1 MGDNTLTLA
10 IDGEITSAQFAKA
23 MTNLDRLVRAI
34 TAEVGANRDV
44 EWVIDDL
51 QKSSAVAT
59 LRAVTDSPEKADQA
73 IQVYEQVGQA
83 LSDGLPPPF
92 SKKIDDSARAL
103 VGILGDGITSIKFE
117 TARHDVLITSA
128 PPALAARAIS
138 DAYGAVEGRIQTL
151 TNRAS
156 LRFTLYDT
164 LHDKGVSCYLDEGQE
179 ERMRGLWGK
188 MAVVEGLVSRCP
200 ESARPLTIRN
210 IRDIAPTPEEPEGD
224 YTRAIG
230 IVSIPEGAPMPE
242 EVIRR
247 MRDA

>member
-1 MGDNTLTLA
+1 MGGNTLTLA
-10 IDGEITSAQFAKA
+10 LDGEITSAQFAKA
-23 MTNLDRLVRAI
+23 MTNLDKLVRAI
-34 TAEVGANRDV
+34 TSEVGANKDV

-51 QKSSAVAT
+51 QKSSAIAT
-59 LRAVTDSPEKADQA
+59 LRAVTESPEKAEQA

-92 SKKIDDSARAL
+92 SKRIDDSARAL
-103 VGILGDGITSIKFE
+103 VGVLGGGITSIKFE

-128 PPALAARAIS
+128 PSAPAARAIS

-151 TNRAS
+151 TNRTS

-188 MAVVEGLVSRCP
+188 MAVVEGLVSRRP
-200 ESARPLTIRN
+200 ESGIPVTIRS
-210 IRDIAPTPEEPEGD
+210 ITRIERTPEEPEGD

-230 IVSIPEGAPMPE
+230 VISIPEGAPMPE

>member
-1 MGDNTLTLA
+1 MRDKTLTLA
-10 IDGEITSAQFAKA
+10 LEGEITSTQFAQA
-23 MTNLDRLVRAI
+23 MTKLDKLVRAI

-44 EWVIDDL
+44 KWVVDDL

-83 LSDGLPPPF
+83 LSEGLPVPF

-103 VGILGDGITSIKFE
+103 VGILGGGITSIKLE
-117 TARHDVLITSA
+117 TASLDALITSA

-138 DAYGAVEGRIQTL
+138 EAYGAVEGRIQTL

-188 MAVVEGLVSRCP
+188 MAVVEGLVSRSP
-200 ESARPLTIRN
+200 ESGRPLTIRN
-210 IRDIAPTPEEPEGD
+210 ITRIERTPEEPEGD

-230 IVSIPEGAPMPE
+230 IISIPEGAPMPE
-242 EVIRR
+242 EIIRR

>member
-1 MGDNTLTLA
+1 MRDKTLTLA
-10 IDGEITSAQFAKA
+10 LEGEITSTQFAQA
-23 MTNLDRLVRAI
+23 MTNLDKLVRAI

-44 EWVIDDL
+44 KWVVDDL

-59 LRAVTDSPEKADQA
+59 LRAVTDIPEKADQT
-73 IQVYEQVGQA
+73 IQVYEQVGRA
-83 LSDGLPPPF
+83 LSDGLPTQF

-103 VGILGDGITSIKFE
+103 VGILGGGITSIRFE
-117 TARHDVLITSA
+117 TASLDKFIASA
-128 PPALAARAIS
+128 PSELPARAIS

-156 LRFTLYDT
+156 LRFILYDT
-164 LHDKGVSCYLDEGQE
+164 LHDKGVSCYLDADQE

-188 MAVVEGLVSRCP
+188 TAVVEGLVSRCP
-200 ESARPLTIRN
+200 ESGRPLTIRN
-210 IRDIAPTPEEPEGD
+210 IRKVTPTPEEPEGD

-230 IVSIPEGAPMPE
+230 VASIPQGAPMPE
-242 EVIRR
+242 EIIRR

>member
-1 MGDNTLTLA
+1 MRDKTLTLA
-10 IDGEITSAQFAKA
+10 LEGEITSTQFAQA
-23 MTNLDRLVRAI
+23 MTKLDNLVRAI

-44 EWVIDDL
+44 KWVVDDL

-73 IQVYEQVGQA
+73 IQVYEQVGRA
-83 LSDGLPPPF
+83 LSEGLPVPF

-103 VGILGDGITSIKFE
+103 VGILGGGITSIRFE
-117 TARHDVLITSA
+117 TASLDSPITSA
-128 PPALAARAIS
+128 PPTLAARAIS

-179 ERMRGLWGK
+179 ERMRDLWGK
-188 MAVVEGLVSRCP
+188 MAVVEGLVSRSP
-200 ESARPLTIRN
+200 ESGRPLTIRN
-210 IRDIAPTPEEPEGD
+210 ITRIERTTEEPEGD

-230 IVSIPEGAPMPE
+230 IISIPEGAPMPE
-242 EVIRR
+242 EIIRR

>member
-10 IDGEITSAQFAKA
+10 LDGEITSTQFAKA
-23 MTNLDRLVRAI
+23 MTNFDKLVRAI
-34 TAEVGANRDV
+34 TSEVGANEDV
-44 EWVIDDL
+44 KWVIDDL
-51 QKSSAVAT
+51 QKSSAIAT
-59 LRAVTDSPEKADQA
+59 LRAVTESPEKSEQA
-73 IQVYEQVGQA
+73 IRVYEQVGQA

-92 SKKIDDSARAL
+92 SKRIDDSARAL
-103 VGILGDGITSIKFE
+103 VGVLGGGITSIKFE

-128 PPALAARAIS
+128 PPALAARVIS

-151 TNRAS
+151 SNRTS

-188 MAVVEGLVSRCP
+188 MAVVEGLVSRRP
-200 ESARPLTIRN
+200 ESGIPLTIRS
-210 IRDIAPTPEEPEGD
+210 IMRIERTPEEPEGD

-230 IVSIPEGAPMPE
+230 VISIPEGAPMPE

>member
-1 MGDNTLTLA
+1 MPDNTLTLA
-10 IDGEITSAQFAKA
+10 IDGEITSEQFAKA

-44 EWVIDDL
+44 KWVVDDL

-59 LRAVTDSPEKADQA
+59 LRAVTDIPEKADQA
-73 IQVYEQVGQA
+73 IRAYEEVGLA
-83 LSDGLPPPF
+83 FSNGLPSPF
-92 SKKIDDSARAL
+92 PQRIDGRAREL
-103 VGILGDGITSIKFE
+103 VGILDANITSIRFE
-117 TARHDVLITSA
+117 TASLDVLITSA
-128 PPALAARAIS
+128 PPARAIS

-151 TNRAS
+151 TNRTS

-179 ERMRGLWGK
+179 ERMRGLWGER
-188 MAVVEGLVSRCP
+188 AVVEGLVSRCP
-200 ESARPLTIRN
+200 ESGRPLTIRN
-210 IRDIAPTPEEPEGD
+210 IRNIAPTPEEPEGD

-230 IVSIPEGAPMPE
+230 IISIPEGAPMPE

>member
-1 MGDNTLTLA
+1 MPDNTLTLA

-23 MTNLDRLVRAI
+23 MTNLDKLVRAI
-34 TAEVGANRDV
+34 TAEVGANTDV

-103 VGILGDGITSIKFE
+103 VGILGGGITSIKFE

-151 TNRAS
+151 TNRTS

-179 ERMRGLWGK
+179 ERIRGLWGK
-188 MAVVEGLVSRCP
+188 MAVVEGLVSRRP
-200 ESARPLTIRN
+200 ETGIPLTIRS

-230 IVSIPEGAPMPE
+230 VISIPEGAPMPE
-242 EVIRR
+242 EIIRR

>member
-1 MGDNTLTLA
+1 MRDKTLTLA
-10 IDGEITSAQFAKA
+10 LEGEITSTQFAQA
-23 MTNLDRLVRAI
+23 MTKLDNLVRAI

-44 EWVIDDL
+44 KWVVDDL

-59 LRAVTDSPEKADQA
+59 LRAVTDIPEKADQA

-83 LSDGLPPPF
+83 LSEGLPVPF

-103 VGILGDGITSIKFE
+103 VGILGGGITSIKLE
-117 TARHDVLITSA
+117 TASLDRLITSA
-128 PPALAARAIS
+128 PPTRAARAIS

-151 TNRAS
+151 TNRTS
-156 LRFTLYDT
+156 LRFILYDT

-188 MAVVEGLVSRCP
+188 MAVVEGLVSRSP
-200 ESARPLTIRN
+200 ESGRPLTIRN
-210 IRDIAPTPEEPEGD
+210 ITRIERTTEEPEGD

-230 IVSIPEGAPMPE
+230 IISIPEGAPMPE
-242 EVIRR
+242 EIIRR

>member
-1 MGDNTLTLA
+1 MRDKTLTLA
-10 IDGEITSAQFAKA
+10 LEGEITSTQFAQA
-23 MTNLDRLVRAI
+23 MTNLDNLVRAI

-44 EWVIDDL
+44 KWVVDDL

-83 LSDGLPPPF
+83 LSDGLLVPF

-103 VGILGDGITSIKFE
+103 VGILGGGITSIKLE
-117 TARHDVLITSA
+117 TASLDSLITSA

-164 LHDKGVSCYLDEGQE
+164 LHDKGVSCYLDADQE
-179 ERMRGLWGK
+179 ELMRGLWGER
-188 MAVVEGLVSRCP
+188 AVVEGLVSRSP
-200 ESARPLTIRN
+200 ESGRPLTIRN
-210 IRDIAPTPEEPEGD
+210 ITRIERTTEEPEGD

-230 IVSIPEGAPMPE
+230 IISIPEGAPMPE
-242 EVIRR
+242 EIIRR

>member
-1 MGDNTLTLA
+1 MRDKTLTLA
-10 IDGEITSAQFAKA
+10 LEGEITSTQFAQA
-23 MTNLDRLVRAI
+23 MTNLDKLVRAI

-44 EWVIDDL
+44 KWVIDDL

-59 LRAVTDSPEKADQA
+59 LRAVTDIPEKADQA

-83 LSDGLPPPF
+83 LSDGLPTQFP
-92 SKKIDDSARAL
+92 KNIDDSARAL
-103 VGILGDGITSIKFE
+103 VGILGDGITSIKLE
-117 TARHDVLITSA
+117 TASLDVLITSA

-179 ERMRGLWGK
+179 ERMRDLWGK
-188 MAVVEGLVSRCP
+188 MAVVEGLVSRSP
-200 ESARPLTIRN
+200 ESGRPLTIRN
-210 IRDIAPTPEEPEGD
+210 ITRIERTTEEPEGD

-230 IVSIPEGAPMPE
+230 IISIPEGAPMPE
-242 EVIRR
+242 EIIRR

>member
-1 MGDNTLTLA
+1 MRDKTLTLA
-10 IDGEITSAQFAKA
+10 LEGEITSTQFAQA
-23 MTNLDRLVRAI
+23 MTNLDNLVRAI

-44 EWVIDDL
+44 KWVVDDL

-83 LSDGLPPPF
+83 LSDGLPVPF

-103 VGILGDGITSIKFE
+103 VGILGGGITSIKLE
-117 TARHDVLITSA
+117 TASLDRLITSA
-128 PPALAARAIS
+128 PPARAARAIS

-156 LRFTLYDT
+156 LRFILYDT

-188 MAVVEGLVSRCP
+188 MAVVEGLVSRSP
-200 ESARPLTIRN
+200 ESGRPLTIRN
-210 IRDIAPTPEEPEGD
+210 ITRIERTTEEPEGD

-230 IVSIPEGAPMPE
+230 IISIPEGAPMPE
-242 EVIRR
+242 EIIRR

>member
-1 MGDNTLTLA
+1 MRDKTLTLA
-10 IDGEITSAQFAKA
+10 LEGEITSTQFAQA
-23 MTNLDRLVRAI
+23 MTNLDKLVRAI

-44 EWVIDDL
+44 KWVIDDL

-83 LSDGLPPPF
+83 LSDGLPVPF

-103 VGILGDGITSIKFE
+103 VGILGGGITSIKLE
-117 TARHDVLITSA
+117 TASLDRLITSA
-128 PPALAARAIS
+128 PPTLAARAIS

-188 MAVVEGLVSRCP
+188 MAVVEGLVSRSP
-200 ESARPLTIRN
+200 ESGRPLTIRN
-210 IRDIAPTPEEPEGD
+210 ITSIERTPEEPEGD

-230 IVSIPEGAPMPE
+230 IISIPEGAPMPE
-242 EVIRR
+242 EIIRR

>member
-1 MGDNTLTLA
+1 MGGNTLTLA
-10 IDGEITSAQFAKA
+10 LDGEITSAQFAKA
-23 MTNLDRLVRAI
+23 MTNLDKLVRAI
-34 TAEVGANRDV
+34 TAGVGANKDV

-51 QKSSAVAT
+51 QKSSAIAT
-59 LRAVTDSPEKADQA
+59 LRAVTDSPEKAEQA

-83 LSDGLPPPF
+83 LSDGLPSPF
-92 SKKIDDSARAL
+92 SKRIDDSARAL
-103 VGILGDGITSIKFE
+103 VGVLGGGITSIKFE

-128 PPALAARAIS
+128 PSAPAARAIS

-151 TNRAS
+151 TNRTS

-188 MAVVEGLVSRCP
+188 MAVVEGLVSRSP
-200 ESARPLTIRN
+200 ASGRPLTIRS
-210 IRDIAPTPEEPEGD
+210 IMRIERTPEEPEGD

-230 IVSIPEGAPMPE
+230 VISIPEGAPMPE

>member
-1 MGDNTLTLA
+1 MRDNTLTLA
-10 IDGEITSAQFAKA
+10 IDGEITSAQFAQA
-23 MTNLDRLVRAI
+23 MTNLDKLVRAI

-59 LRAVTDSPEKADQA
+59 LRAVTDRPEKAAQA
-73 IQVYEQVGQA
+73 IQAYEQVGRA
-83 LSDGLPPPF
+83 LSEGLQPPF
-92 SKKIDDSARAL
+92 SKKIDDRARAL
-103 VGILGDGITSIKFE
+103 VGIIDDNITSIKFE
-117 TARHDVLITSA
+117 TARYDVLITTA
-128 PPALAARAIS
+128 PPAIAARAIS

-151 TNRAS
+151 TNRTS

-164 LHDKGVSCYLDEGQE
+164 LHDKAVSCYLDAGQE
-179 ERMRGLWGK
+179 ERMRDLWGK
-188 MAVVEGLVSRCP
+188 MAVVEGLISRSP
-200 ESARPLTIRN
+200 DSGRPLTIRS
-210 IRDIAPTPEEPEGD
+210 ITRIERTPEELEGD

-230 IVSIPEGAPMPE
+230 VISIPEGAPMPE